1 MRISTS
7 SIYDGQTTSID
18 NLAATYQ
25 TQGQQLSTGKSLN
38 APSDNPTVIAQD
50 LTVRA
55 DNAVQTQLGQNFS
68 DLNSQLTSVDGA
80 LSSLTNILQSARSL
94 AVEGATDTIN
104 PSQRQ
109 DIAKQIDQ
117 LLQESVGVANTQY
130 NGKYVFGG
138 TNMPSSIPLV
148 QTKGSPISAVVS
160 QGNVVQQTQE
170 LPNGTTVPTGVTLQQ
185 AFNYGAAD
193 GTPDVFQ
200 TLIALRDSLQN
211 GQVVDESQSK
221 LNLPATTI
229 ASTTTIAQ
237 LSAGSIPQIM
247 ATPLVPDSTGDV
259 TINISNGV
267 NVSGVN
273 VTLLPTD
280 TVAGALTKIN
290 AATAPLG
297 ISATFNY
304 QTQRLSFSSTANP
317 PVPFQIQDVA
327 SAGATNTSNFV
338 SAFNITGQ
346 ASTTSYVS
354 TQLGEIDNALQ
365 VTLGARATIGA
376 TLQNVSDLTKTAS
389 SQVLNDTAVQS
400 NLEDADIAKV
410 TSDFSKTQT
419 VLQAAYATTSRL
431 EGKTLFDYL

>member
-25 TQGQQLSTGKSLN
+25 AQGQQLSTGKSLN

-94 AVEGATDTIN
+94 AVEGASDTN
-104 PSQRQ
+104 NASQRQ

-117 LLQESVGVANTQY
+117 LLQESVGVANTKY

-138 TNMPSSIPLV
+138 TNVPSSIPLV

-185 AFNYGAAD
+185 AFNYGAPD

-200 TLIALRDSLQN
+200 TLIALRDTLQK
-211 GQVVDESQSK
+211 GQIVDESQSK

-237 LSAGSIPQIM
+237 LSAGSVPQIM
-247 ATPLVPDSTGDV
+247 ATPLVPDSSGDV

-280 TVAGALTKIN
+280 TVAGALVKIN
-290 AATAPLG
+290 AASAPLG

-304 QTQRLSFSSTANP
+304 QTQRLSFSSTVNP

-327 SAGATNTSNFV
+327 SAGATNTSNFIA
-338 SAFNITGQ
+338 AFNITGQ

-354 TQLGEIDNALQ
+354 TQLGDIDNVLQ

-410 TSDFSKTQT
+410 TSEFSKTQT

-431 EGKTLFDYL
+431 EGKTLFDYI